1 MPLFCNLL
9 LLLANMCRIVS
20 GEWAD
25 KKEKEVDQNQK
36 KSPVLAPA
44 KRRDIG
50 EAFLREARRSREIC
64 LLLAKALLRPEPFFP
79 PQLNLPIGE
88 LLTMLRLALLA
99 PTDLG
104 QVRATEKREEWYDYA
119 RNLSLWCLSQRPLM
133 PKDVG
138 TARRV
143 LRAFQTFMPREVVVQ
158 ADASLHVL
166 EEKYAE
172 RIRD

>member
-1 MPLFCNLL
+1 
-9 LLLANMCRIVS
+9 
-20 GEWAD
+20 
-25 KKEKEVDQNQK
+25 
-36 KSPVLAPA
+36 
-44 KRRDIG
+44 
-50 EAFLREARRSREIC
+50 
-64 LLLAKALLRPEPFFP
+64 
-79 PQLNLPIGE
+79 
-88 LLTMLRLALLA
+88 MLRLALLA

-104 QVRATEKREEWYDYA
+104 QVRATEEREEWYNYA

-172 RIRD
+172 RIRVLTATQPNTQMKSAADAELRKLRQPPVQDGAGEDR